1 MALMQS
7 EISDGA
13 TRHQTGAVLEAFLH
27 LQSKMRAAVEPD
39 GLNKVGN
46 LRLLLLSAP
55 GVPIH
60 LTQTA

>member
-7 EISDGA
+7 QISDGD

-46 LRLLLLSAP
+46 LRILLLSAP
-55 GVPIH
+55 AVPIH

>member
-7 EISDGA
+7 LWDGA
-13 TRHQTGAVLEAFLH
+13 TKHPAGAVLEAFLH
-27 LQSKMRAAVEPD
+27 LQSEMSAAAEPG

-46 LRLLLLSAP
+46 LRLPLLSAP